1 MRKQKMKLN
10 VVDPQCDPRLIEYV
24 MTKSISMAR
33 LPYNFYSI
41 IQYGIM
47 LNNLI
52 PSPNVMILLRESG
65 FGDGDSLLFDKA
77 YADQLTTNIPS
88 FIDLMNLLSNI
99 EYQDEV
105 ILMSNY
111 NNRVIMPVLDSLLKF
126 IQEKYGI
133 DAYLINTI
141 DDIDDLSSS
150 EFASPFQYQ
159 TFVSDI
165 QKYYKLINQ
174 SIPIASPEE
183 LEEDLR
189 SLRDSSSEYYGD
201 SYGASPI

>member
-1 MRKQKMKLN
+1 MKLN
-10 VVDPQCDPRLIEYV
+10 IVDPQSDPRLIEYI

-41 IQYGIM
+41 IQYGVM

-52 PSPNVMILLRESG
+52 PVPNVMILLRESDY
-65 FGDGDSLLFDKA
+65 GDGDSLLFDQA
-77 YADQLTTNIPS
+77 YANQLTVHEPS
-88 FIDLMNLLSNI
+88 FIDLMSLLCNI

-111 NNRVIMPVLDSLLKF
+111 NNRVIMPILDSLLKF

-133 DAYLINTI
+133 DSYLINAI
-141 DDIDDLSSS
+141 DDIDDLNSS

-159 TFVSDI
+159 TFVSDL

-201 SYGASPI
+201 SYGARPI